1 MWWYSPN
8 KYKNFQGW
16 GRWNIT
22 MEAEKMFMAHLQV
35 VTSNCKDHDDG
46 SLGRAGEM
54 ENQQHNV
61 VIWKLSMP
69 STNKRV

>member
-1 MWWYSPN
+1 
-8 KYKNFQGW
+8 
-16 GRWNIT
+16 
-22 MEAEKMFMAHLQV
+22 MFMAHLQV

-54 ENQQHNV
+54 ENQQQEQRNV

>member
-1 MWWYSPN
+1 
-8 KYKNFQGW
+8 
-16 GRWNIT
+16 
-22 MEAEKMFMAHLQV
+22 MFMAHLQV

-46 SLGRAGEM
+46 CLGRAGEM